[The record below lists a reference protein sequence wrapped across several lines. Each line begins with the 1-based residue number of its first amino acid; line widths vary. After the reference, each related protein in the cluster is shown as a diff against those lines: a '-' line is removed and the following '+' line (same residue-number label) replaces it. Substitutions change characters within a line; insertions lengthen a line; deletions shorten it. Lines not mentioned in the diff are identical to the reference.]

1 MSATDAGSLA
11 GFSKTTFAYGGIAR
25 DVFRAGSGPGVV
37 VIHEIPGITPKV
49 AAFGRRIVDAG
60 FTVAMPSLV
69 GTPGRDM
76 SVPYIARSLTS
87 VCVSREFT
95 TWALNR
101 TSPIIEWLR
110 ALARDLHQCTGGH
123 GVGAIGM
130 CFSGGFALG
139 MAVDDEMVAPVLSQP
154 SLPFAV
160 GRARAR
166 DVGVSP
172 SDLERV
178 RERAAAGQ
186 CVLGL
191 RFTHDRA
198 VPEVRFQ
205 RLRDELGDRFIAIE
219 IDSSPGNPH
228 ANPRAAHSVVTEH
241 LVDTPDHPTAEAVDR
256 VIRFFTERLKVPSA

>member
-1 MSATDAGSLA
+1 VAIEAGSLH
-11 GFSKTTFAYGGIAR
+11 GFTTSSFTHGGKTR
-25 DVFRAGSGPGVV
+25 DVFRGGSGPGVV
-37 VIHEIPGITPKV
+37 VIHELPGITPKV
-49 AAFGRRIVDAG
+49 AEFGRRVIDAG

-69 GTPGRDM
+69 GTPGKEM
-76 SVPYIARSLTS
+76 SLPYVAQSTTS
-87 VCVSREFT
+87 VCISREFS
-95 TWALNR
+95 TWAVNR

-110 ALARDLHQCTGGH
+110 ALARDLDAQTGGK

-130 CFSGGFALG
+130 CFSGGFALA
-139 MAVDDEMVAPVLSQP
+139 MAVDDEMIAPVCSQP
-154 SLPFAV
+154 SLPFPV

-166 DVGVSP
+166 DIGLSP

-186 CVLGL
+186 CVIGL

-228 ANPRAAHSVVTEH
+228 GNPKLAHSVLTEH
-241 LVDTPDHPTAEAVDR
+241 LVDEAGHPTGEALTR
-256 VIRFFTERLKVPSA
+256 VIAFLQEQLISR